1 MSPERLAYSD
11 AESSSLLVQALCRDL
26 VAGGVNFD
34 VHVDD
39 EMLHFFLFPQAYPFE
54 QALAPYCASGRQSWK
69 TVRQILSWRFGSPP
83 ACGRFLDFA
92 SGYGGGARHLVGG
105 VAEGGGW

>member
-39 EMLHFFLFPQAYPFE
+39 EMLHFFLFTQGYPFE
-54 QALAPYCASGRQSWK
+54 QALAAYFDSGRQIWK

-83 ACGRFLDFA
+83 RRRRLPDSRRRLGPGAGRHA
-92 SGYGGGARHLVGG
+92 
-105 VAEGGGW
+105 

>member
-39 EMLHFFLFPQAYPFE
+39 EMLHFFLFTQGYPFE
-54 QALAPYCASGRQSWK
+54 QALAAYFDSGRQIWK

-83 ACGRFLDFA
+83 ACGRLPPFPR
-92 SGYGGGARHLVGG
+92 GHGRGGGPH
-105 VAEGGGW
+105 GGGGGRG